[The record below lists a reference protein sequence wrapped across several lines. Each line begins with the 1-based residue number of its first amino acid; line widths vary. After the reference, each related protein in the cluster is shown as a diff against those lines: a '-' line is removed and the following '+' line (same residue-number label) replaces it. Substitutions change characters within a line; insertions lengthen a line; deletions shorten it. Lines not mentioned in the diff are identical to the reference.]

1 MDIDDDDDNGI
12 VSDNS
17 QYKSYAHNIRIICE
31 HNCREQDLD
40 DWEFEYIDRFC
51 YIVEEYFDSFDVRIN
66 FYDKEMQLIDG
77 LTFSDANP
85 CDISE
90 YKSYI
95 NKKERHILV
104 EYIISFHDINY
115 ISLGR
120 FVIVITH
127 LLKILAIFHSHCLK
141 PEYINYS
148 RLQHLYVDNI
158 DIFNQQIING
168 KHYHKIMDM
177 TAPNWSLSDQ
187 KSIWQHI
194 DILRYAY
201 REILGGSSDYTA
213 KDIDRICKLWN
224 NRLENLPRIIKYIY
238 DVCDVKYSFII
249 THIYF
254 FTTYNV
260 VAIAPRNNA
269 FGAKM
274 DVRYSELY
282 DVLAQGYIPNGSGTQ
297 KITVD
302 TTPLQEFNLIYD
314 SFD

>member
-1 MDIDDDDDNGI
+1 MIINEKYLMNIDDDDDNGI
-12 VSDNS
+12 VSDICQHN
-17 QYKSYAHNIRIICE
+17 SYAHNIRIICE

-115 ISLGR
+115 MSIR
-120 FVIVITH
+120 TFVIVITH

-141 PEYINYS
+141 PEYMNYS

-158 DIFNQQIING
+158 DIFSTQTANG
-168 KHYHKIMDM
+168 KHYNQIMDI
-177 TAPNWSLSDQ
+177 TKPNWSLTDQ
-187 KSIWQHI
+187 ESIWQHI

-201 REILGGSSDYTA
+201 REILGGSSDY
-213 KDIDRICKLWN
+213 
-224 NRLENLPRIIKYIY
+224 
-238 DVCDVKYSFII
+238 
-249 THIYF
+249 
-254 FTTYNV
+254 
-260 VAIAPRNNA
+260 
-269 FGAKM
+269 
-274 DVRYSELY
+274 
-282 DVLAQGYIPNGSGTQ
+282 
-297 KITVD
+297 KIGRAHV
-302 TTPLQEFNLIYD
+302 
-314 SFD
+314 

>member
-12 VSDNS
+12 TSDIF
-17 QYKSYAHNIRIICE
+17 QHKYAHNIRIISE
-31 HNCREQDLD
+31 HNCREQNLD
-40 DWEFEYIDRFC
+40 DWQFEYIDRFC
-51 YIVEEYFDSFDVRIN
+51 DIVEEYFDSFNVRIN
-66 FYDKEMQLIDG
+66 FYNREMQLIDG
-77 LTFSDANP
+77 LTFSDVNP

-95 NKKERHILV
+95 NKEEHHILV
-104 EYIISFHDINY
+104 EYIISFNDINY

-120 FVIVITH
+120 FVLVITQ
-127 LLKILAIFHSHCLK
+127 LLKMLAIFHSHCLK
-141 PEYINYS
+141 PQYMRYS

-158 DIFNQQIING
+158 DIFNTQTIS
-168 KHYHKIMDM
+168 KHSHQIMDM
-177 TAPNWSLSDQ
+177 TKPNWSLSDQ
-187 KSIWQHI
+187 SSIWQHM

-249 THIYF
+249 TNIYF
-254 FTTYNV
+254 ITTYNF

-282 DVLAQGYIPNGSGTQ
+282 DVLAQGYIPNGRGTQ
-297 KITVD
+297 RIFVD
-302 TTPLQEFNLIYD
+302 DRFMQESNFIYD